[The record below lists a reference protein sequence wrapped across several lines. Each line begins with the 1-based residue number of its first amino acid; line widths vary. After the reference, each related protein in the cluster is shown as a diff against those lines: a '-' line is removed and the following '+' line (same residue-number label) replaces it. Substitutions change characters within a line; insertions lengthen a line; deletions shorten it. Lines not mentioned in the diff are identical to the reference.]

1 MGGKVG
7 RRTLAATEHFCSD
20 DKNKKTVVLYFGKV
34 SRYTNGGCSCL
45 RECLCFSPGDHYKKM
60 SEVFVAILNIFTI

>member
-20 DKNKKTVVLYFGKV
+20 DGNKKTVVLYFGKV

-45 RECLCFSPGDHYKKM
+45 LVCGSLL
-60 SEVFVAILNIFTI
+60 VTIITIQKDVRSVCGNS